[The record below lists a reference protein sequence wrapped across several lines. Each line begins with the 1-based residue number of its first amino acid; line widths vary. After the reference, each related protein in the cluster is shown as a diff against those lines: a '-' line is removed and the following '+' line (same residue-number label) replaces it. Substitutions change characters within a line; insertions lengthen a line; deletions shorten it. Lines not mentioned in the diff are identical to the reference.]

1 MDRSHHHS
9 HPTRPSK
16 GSRAALVGAQGARTS
31 SKPAHTPRPRSL
43 WSGPVRGTGQGDSL
57 QPSPHPP
64 LLQWGA
70 GSPTGPKSAGG
81 DSGAWGKLGG
91 LEASRERVPSRRLR
105 PVCREHPSICRELRT
120 PRGIRAIGGQHDVRD
135 GAWQELAPPH
145 LSPPIRTTL
154 GQHKFFH
161 VHLQHLFI
169 ISTKPQDIT
178 ASDTLESF
186 QELETEEGFPPAAI
200 PRQRRE
206 GFVVQAADGGA
217 GDLAQPRCRGGRGHG
232 GTRAASTGHC
242 PAKTTTSACPG
253 RTQPQFH
260 PHPSTGLMP
269 TSLPCSVSTG
279 SYTNSFSPSPPC
291 FSSLQIKW

>member
-1 MDRSHHHS
+1 MGLGEPGQAQSLRIPQDLALCGPDLSVALGRAKAFSPL
-9 HPTRPSK
+9 PTLLFCM
-16 GSRAALVGAQGARTS
+16 GSRFPHRTQICRRCLGKARGS
-31 SKPAHTPRPRSL
+31 
-43 WSGPVRGTGQGDSL
+43 RGG
-57 QPSPHPP
+57 
-64 LLQWGA
+64 
-70 GSPTGPKSAGG
+70 
-81 DSGAWGKLGG
+81 
-91 LEASRERVPSRRLR
+91 RERVPSRRLQ

-120 PRGIRAIGGQHDVRD
+120 LPGIRAIGGQHDVRD

-161 VHLQHLFI
+161 VRLQHLFI

-206 GFVVQAADGGA
+206 GFVVRAADGGA
-217 GDLAQPRCRGGRGHG
+217 GDLAQPRCRCGPSQVSTGRGHG
-232 GTRAASTGHC
+232 GTRAASPGHC
-242 PAKTTTSACPG
+242 PAKTTASACPS
-253 RTQPQFH
+253 RRQPQFH
-260 PHPSTGLMP
+260 PHPSIGLVP

-279 SYTNSFSPSPPC
+279 SYTNSFSRLPPAFLYKSSGNNLQKVC
-291 FSSLQIKW
+291 FCLEPDVSE